1 MEIKEIFKEYS
12 NNTSL
17 AEGHYDYMMDEE
29 DFTNAC
35 KILISFHVEKALKIA
50 YKNAELKE
58 QEKDNEQICFIADD
72 MGQAWVL
79 DKYSILNAYD
89 LNNIK

>member
-17 AEGHYDYMMDEE
+17 AEGHYNYMMDEE

-35 KILISFHVEKALKIA
+35 KILISFHVKEALKEANI
-50 YKNAELKE
+50 KAEAKIGAGERSYLYV
-58 QEKDNEQICFIADD
+58 DAN
-72 MGQAWVL
+72 
-79 DKYSILNAYD
+79 SILNAYD
-89 LNNIK
+89 LDNIK